1 MIRVRRVR
9 IGSISNCPTTCSAV
23 AWQRE
28 TSRCFEQG
36 GRRLINGRIEIA
48 CIFGRMDEAVFRLI
62 CRDDSGIVH
71 ARGLCA
77 CAKLAESV
85 YWPII

>member
-1 MIRVRRVR
+1 MIGVRRVR
-9 IGSISNCPTTCSAV
+9 IGSISNCPTTCSV
-23 AWQRE
+23 EAWQRE

-36 GRRLINGRIEIA
+36 GRRLIN
-48 CIFGRMDEAVFRLI
+48 GRMDEAVFRLI

-85 YWPII
+85 YWPSR